1 MKFVLKYVWGLLI
14 SLMSMSV
21 VLLYGLSWM
30 LLVIV
35 IVVAVVFMA
44 LAELFKWLILC
55 IYDYLGPK
63 CKPGEDLRNPL
74 SKFTKWFLTKTK
86 VDL

>member
-1 MKFVLKYVWGLLI
+1 MKFVLKYIWGFLI

-21 VLLYGLSWM
+21 VLLYGLSW
-30 LLVIV
+30 LLLSIV
-35 IVVAVVFMA
+35 MVVAVVF
-44 LAELFKWLILC
+44 LAFAEIFKWLILN

-63 CKPGEDLRNPL
+63 CKPGEDLCNPL

>member
-1 MKFVLKYVWGLLI
+1 MKFVLKYIWGLLI
-14 SLMSMSV
+14 SLLSMSV
-21 VLLYGLSWM
+21 VLLYGLSW
-30 LLVIV
+30 LCVGIV
-35 IVVAVVFMA
+35 TVVAAGFLG
-44 LAELFKWLILC
+44 LAELFRWLILR
-55 IYDYLGPK
+55 IYEYLGPK